1 MSDREYRATRVD
13 YHADSRL
20 ALAGSVAW
28 LVALA
33 WLAILG
39 QWSAIGMGIAAT
51 IAMPLLFRIANIPSA
66 GLMSVFGY
74 LIERGFRS
82 LALASGFSAS
92 LFNSLLVMG
101 WCSIVFFHVTEVS
114 CQEDLLPLLLWG
126 YGVAVVPLGFMAK
139 FDAGNRLT
147 SAFLVIAHLLYAL
160 LVASFAME
168 MPAQVA
174 LVLVLVS
181 ALILP
186 LFGLFAGIATLSRK
200 AGGAMIAHE

>member
-1 MSDREYRATRVD
+1 MPNLEYRATSVG
-13 YHADSRL
+13 YQADSGL

-39 QWSAIGMGIAAT
+39 QWTAIGTGIAAT
-51 IAMPLLFRIANIPSA
+51 IAVPLLFRIANIPSA
-66 GLMSVFGY
+66 GMMSVFAR
-74 LIERGFRS
+74 LVERDSRY

-101 WCSIVFFHVTEVS
+101 WCSIVFFQVTEAS

-139 FDAGNRLT
+139 FESGNRLA

-160 LVASFAME
+160 LVASFAVG
-168 MPAQVA
+168 MPAPVA
-174 LVLVLVS
+174 LVLALVS
-181 ALILP
+181 ALIMP
-186 LFGLFAGIATLSRK
+186 LFGLFAGMGTLSRQ
-200 AGGAMIAHE
+200 ADGVMIAHE